1 MSEQLIAVHG
11 IGRDR
16 SGLISEMTNAL
27 VPLAVYHDDPR
38 TALLPGGNFAALVV
52 LRTEAG
58 LAAVEAAV
66 ESLRKPDFLINVWEL
81 DDHTL
86 DESEKGRPL
95 VLRIHAQGRP
105 GIIASFTKV
114 VAKHGGSIHDFG
126 TRIGGGRVSVL
137 RVELPNRTPE
147 LLEELQ
153 RDLFHMGEVT
163 GVGIKLYD
171 PKVGEQEAILD

>member
-1 MSEQLIAVHG
+1 MSEHLIAVHG

-16 SGLISEMTNAL
+16 AGLISEMTNAIM
-27 VPLAVYHDDPR
+27 PLAVYHDDPR

-52 LRTEAG
+52 LRTEAEVD
-58 LAAVEAAV
+58 AVEAAV
-66 ESLRKPDFLINVWEL
+66 EPLRSPHFVINVSEL

-86 DESEKGRPL
+86 KDSSTGRPL

-105 GIIASFTKV
+105 GIIAAFTKV

-137 RVELPNRTPE
+137 RVELPDRTPE

-171 PKVGEQEAILD
+171 PALGEQVALID

>member
-1 MSEQLIAVHG
+1 MSEHLMAVHG

-16 SGLISEMTNAL
+16 AGLISDLTNAL
-27 VPLAVYHDDPR
+27 LPLAVYHDDPR
-38 TALLPGGNFAALVV
+38 TSLLPGGNFTCLVV
-52 LRTEAG
+52 LRTEATPDE
-58 LAAVEAAV
+58 VEAAV
-66 ESLRKPDFLINVWEL
+66 QPLREPHFIVNVWEL
-81 DDHTL
+81 GDHTP
-86 DESEKGRPL
+86 DKTTKGRPL

-105 GIIASFTKV
+105 GIIASFSKV

-163 GVGIKLYD
+163 GIGIKLYD
-171 PKVGEQEAILD
+171 PALGEQEALIG

>member
-1 MSEQLIAVHG
+1 MSEHLIAVHG

-16 SGLISEMTNAL
+16 AGRISELTNAL
-27 VPLAVYHDDPR
+27 MPLAVYHDDPR
-38 TALLPGGNFAALVV
+38 TALLPGGNFACLVV
-52 LRTEAG
+52 IRTEATT
-58 LAAVEAAV
+58 AEVEAAV
-66 ESLRKPDFLINVWEL
+66 ESLREQHFIINVWEL
-81 DDHTL
+81 DDHTP
-86 DESEKGRPL
+86 DETVQGRPL

-105 GIIASFTKV
+105 GIIAAFSQV

-137 RVELPNRTPE
+137 RVELPDRTPE

-153 RDLFHMGEVT
+153 QDLFHMGEVT

-171 PKVGEQEAILD
+171 PAIGEQEPMVG